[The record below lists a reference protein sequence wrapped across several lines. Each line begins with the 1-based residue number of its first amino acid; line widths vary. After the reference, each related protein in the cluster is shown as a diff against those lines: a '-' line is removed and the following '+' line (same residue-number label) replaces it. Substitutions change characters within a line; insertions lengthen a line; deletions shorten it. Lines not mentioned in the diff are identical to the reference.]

1 MKKFFILGMVALAMF
16 FQSCGGS
23 KQVANAGYYNNPYPQ
38 FQQQGN
44 TTPKVEVI
52 QEDPVGN
59 LVKQF
64 TADGFRTQSMA
75 FTMRESI
82 TKFRSKLQSNEKLVD
97 VYADGEGKTSTA
109 AEMEAL
115 NAAAMKYATQAAS
128 VIKGG
133 MERDFGSLGE
143 DYDNFH
149 GTYVQNVAKYV
160 MPLLKQ
166 EMTFIKKEQNLY
178 VVRVGFI
185 IDENKAADVRRKAVD
200 EALENSANGL
210 AFGEGV
216 RKYINEIVRP
226 EEQP

>member
-1 MKKFFILGMVALAMF
+1 MKKFSVLGMIALAVLI
-16 FQSCGGS
+16 QSCGGS

-44 TTPKVEVI
+44 ATPKVEVI
-52 QEDPVGN
+52 QEDPVGD

-75 FTMRESI
+75 FSMRESI
-82 TKFRSKLQSNEKLVD
+82 VRFRSKLQSNEKFVEW
-97 VYADGEGKTSTA
+97 YADGYGKTSTA
-109 AEMEAL
+109 AEMQAL
-115 NAAAMKYATQAAS
+115 NAAAMKYATKAAS
-128 VIKGG
+128 VIEGG

-143 DYDNFH
+143 GYDNFH
-149 GTYVQNVAKYV
+149 GAYVQNVAKYV

-216 RKYINEIVRP
+216 RKYVNEIVRP
-226 EEQP
+226 EE